1 MGEMIQRKFREML
14 DSVSNASDE
23 FVNKY
28 FSNDSVD
35 LDIDVSDD
43 TEELTDDDVET
54 IKGETD
60 DWFDYK
66 GNIISDTEEL
76 ENDVEKID
84 ESIKEEESF
93 NEKAKED
100 VIDTNNEEITI
111 DSNENELD
119 ETTSNDEIESELK
132 DNVDTSAIEE
142 EIKESSLD
150 DLNLNY
156 DYDNMKVEEEIKE
169 EHVQNEETDNDESN
183 TEISSEEVETVK
195 DTQYKK
201 LSGDELIDLLNKIDN
216 GEDFFKEIEV

>member
-35 LDIDVSDD
+35 LDLDTSSD
-43 TEELTDDDVET
+43 TIEFTDDDVEVV
-54 IKGETD
+54 KGDLSD

-66 GNIISDTEEL
+66 GNL
-76 ENDVEKID
+76 VNDD
-84 ESIKEEESF
+84 
-93 NEKAKED
+93 
-100 VIDTNNEEITI
+100 
-111 DSNENELD
+111 ELD
-119 ETTSNDEIESELK
+119 EKKEIVEEPIDLEKKEESLSDVKTDDSQEINIDEVKEVLEENSNDEIESELK
-132 DNVDTSAIEE
+132 KNVTSSAIEK
-142 EIKESSLD
+142 EIVESSID
-150 DLNLNY
+150 DLNF
-156 DYDNMKVEEEIKE
+156 DYDFQKE
-169 EHVQNEETDNDESN
+169 EN
-183 TEISSEEVETVK
+183 VETVE

>member
-1 MGEMIQRKFREML
+1 MGEMIQKKFREML

-43 TEELTDDDVET
+43 TEEITEDDVET

-66 GNIISDTEEL
+66 GNVVNNNDLETTKEEL
-76 ENDVEKID
+76 KDTQVDDELKVE
-84 ESIKEEESF
+84 EVS
-93 NEKAKED
+93 
-100 VIDTNNEEITI
+100 NEEIESKQE
-111 DSNENELD
+111 DNSDPLD
-119 ETTSNDEIESELK
+119 VNSNDEIESTLK
-132 DNVDTSAIEE
+132 ENVDTSDIEKD
-142 EIKESSLD
+142 IVSSSID

-156 DYDNMKVEEEIKE
+156 DYDSLKNEIADEKPIQIEEKI
-169 EHVQNEETDNDESN
+169 
-183 TEISSEEVETVK
+183 ETVE

-201 LSGDELIDLLNKIDN
+201 LSGDELIDLLNNTDN

>member
-14 DSVSNASDE
+14 DSVSSASDE

-35 LDIDVSDD
+35 LDIDVSSD
-43 TEELTDDDVET
+43 TLELTEDDVET

-66 GNIISDTEEL
+66 GNIISNTEEL
-76 ENDVEKID
+76 KNDIENVED
-84 ESIKEEESF
+84 SKEETI
-93 NEKAKED
+93 NEEVKED
-100 VIDTNNEEITI
+100 IVDTINEEKVEI
-111 DSNENELD
+111 ENTL
-119 ETTSNDEIESELK
+119 NDEIESELK
-132 DNVDTSAIEE
+132 VNVDTSAIEK
-142 EIKESSLD
+142 EIEESSLD

-169 EHVQNEETDNDESN
+169 EPILDEKTDNDEITVENSN
-183 TEISSEEVETVK
+183 EEVETVK

-216 GEDFFKEIEV
+216 GEDFFKEVEVVND

>member
-76 ENDVEKID
+76 ENDVQKID
-84 ESIKEEESF
+84 EPIKEEDSK
-93 NEKAKED
+93 NEEVKED
-100 VIDTNNEEITI
+100 VVDEPKEEKVEIDNT
-111 DSNENELD
+111 L
-119 ETTSNDEIESELK
+119 NDEIESELK
-132 DNVDTSAIEE
+132 DNIETSAIEE

-183 TEISSEEVETVK
+183 AEISSEEVETVK

-201 LSGDELIDLLNKIDN
+201 LSGDELIDLLNKTDN

>member
-35 LDIDVSDD
+35 LDLDTSSD
-43 TEELTDDDVET
+43 TIEFTDDDVEVV
-54 IKGETD
+54 KGDLSD

-66 GNIISDTEEL
+66 GNLVNDDEL
-76 ENDVEKID
+76 EKDEKKETIEEPINLEKKEESLSDVKTDDSQEINID
-84 ESIKEEESF
+84 EVKEALEE
-93 NEKAKED
+93 N
-100 VIDTNNEEITI
+100 
-111 DSNENELD
+111 
-119 ETTSNDEIESELK
+119 SNDEIESELK
-132 DNVDTSAIEE
+132 KNVTSSAIEK
-142 EIKESSLD
+142 EIVESSID
-150 DLNLNY
+150 DLNF
-156 DYDNMKVEEEIKE
+156 DYDFQKDEKTSEKE
-169 EHVQNEETDNDESN
+169 EN
-183 TEISSEEVETVK
+183 VETVE